1 MNRSPDVKKLEWRH
15 FVVFVL
21 AAFPW
26 VSMAQMTVHGDDE
39 DYTYESREGI
49 EFGINIGAYRG
60 DQLSPYF
67 YDGSGDRTLAE
78 GSGNAQI
85 WSIQERLEQL
95 QSQQLT
101 HPVTGIL
108 NEYPAWQ
115 LESLPLMQY
124 RTSMMFG
131 LKMAK
136 YWNPETA
143 LVCQLDAV
151 QMTAEG
157 AWNLSTG
164 LLPDQGQGN
173 ADIRTYPI
181 LGKEQRMLVSLGY
194 RTAIYLAEDAS
205 WTLEFGGMANAT
217 SVEENYIMVTPDVG
231 NATYEVNL
239 LTSVGNGNGQ
249 LTPANKL
256 LTQWGTGFYASGGI
270 DLAFDEGGHIELN
283 ARVSRDQINLGTQ
296 TVQGWN
302 VALFVTWMM
311 PSELGDFVRASF

>member
-1 MNRSPDVKKLEWRH
+1 MNRSPGIKKLEWRH
-15 FVVFVL
+15 FVVLVL

-85 WSIQERLEQL
+85 WSIQERLQQL

-108 NEYPAWQ
+108 NEYPGWQ

-205 WTLEFGGMANAT
+205 WTVEFGGMANAT
-217 SVEENYIMVTPDVG
+217 SVEENYIVVTPDVG
-231 NATYEVNL
+231 NAIYEVNL

-270 DLAFDEGGHIELN
+270 DLA
-283 ARVSRDQINLGTQ
+283 
-296 TVQGWN
+296 
-302 VALFVTWMM
+302 
-311 PSELGDFVRASF
+311 